1 MSFDLLWQQPKPVM
15 STAVNPGS
23 QLKIPPALYSQL
35 TNNYVMLNP
44 YTNQVALMPPFC
56 PQHVIPQ
63 TWQYA
68 LPPGSHMNYLR
79 YSAPNYYV
87 PYPMGNCCPQM
98 PFFSSLSHV
107 LCTLPHPS
115 TTQHSNLVPSAGASL
130 RNGLGKS
137 DLTVGHSN
145 LVQAAGAS
153 LQSGLSNH
161 PFTVGHSDLIP
172 SSGASLQSGL
182 SNHPFTVGHGN
193 LVPSSGASLKSELSN
208 HPFTVGHGNLVP
220 SSGASLK
227 SGLSNHPFTVGHS
240 NLMPSSGASL
250 QSGLSNHPFTVGHSN
265 LVPAA
270 GASLKS
276 GLSSHPFSAG
286 HGNLVPSSGAS
297 LQSGLSNHPFTVGHS
312 NLVPA
317 AVASLQSGLCNPG
330 LFPDASHITFGGVM
344 QNKSSGTAGV
354 QAKNCEK
361 QANETD
367 NAISRGCTEQADK
380 YLKEPVVAKRKIK
393 HGIRRFP
400 KAVNVRRSNALKQ
413 ALFRHRA
420 SSHSS
425 AESEYSFKKRHICK
439 YCKREFSKSYNLQIH
454 ERTHTNERPF
464 PCDICGKKFR
474 RRDHL
479 RDHR

>member
-1 MSFDLLWQQPKPVM
+1 MAFDLLWQQPKPVM

-35 TNNYVMLNP
+35 TNNYMMLNP
-44 YTNQVALMPPFC
+44 YTNQVALMPSFC

-87 PYPMGNCCPQM
+87 PCPMGNCCPQM
-98 PFFSSLSHV
+98 PFVSSLSHV

-115 TTQHSNLVPSAGASL
+115 TIDHSNLDPAAGASL

-137 DLTVGHSN
+137 DLTARHSN
-145 LVQAAGAS
+145 VVQAA
-153 LQSGLSNH
+153 
-161 PFTVGHSDLIP
+161 
-172 SSGASLQSGL
+172 
-182 SNHPFTVGHGN
+182 
-193 LVPSSGASLKSELSN
+193 
-208 HPFTVGHGNLVP
+208 
-220 SSGASLK
+220 
-227 SGLSNHPFTVGHS
+227 
-240 NLMPSSGASL
+240 GASL

-276 GLSSHPFSAG
+276 RLSNHPFTVGHGHLVPSSGASLQRGLSDHPFTVGQSNLIPSSGASLQSGLSNHPFTVSHSSLVPAAGASLKSGLSNHPFTAG

-317 AVASLQSGLCNPG
+317 AVASLQSGLRNPG
-330 LFPDASHITFGGVM
+330 LFPDASHITFGGVI

-354 QAKNCEK
+354 QANNCEK
-361 QANETD
+361 QANVTD

-380 YLKEPVVAKRKIK
+380 NLKEPVVAKRKIK